1 MKILLCHSYYTQRG
15 GEDRSFEEERELLL
29 ANGHQVIEYVRR
41 NEELAGARSL
51 AAAATTLWN
60 RNAARDVAQLIDAHR
75 PDVLHATNTFPLIS
89 PSVCD
94 AAHRR
99 GVAVVQAL
107 RNYRLLC
114 ANSYLMR
121 DGRPCEECIGRSI
134 PWPAV
139 KHRCYRDSAAASAVV
154 GAMQVVHRT
163 LGVWRN
169 RVDAFF
175 TLTNFARHKFVD
187 AGLPAARLHV
197 KYNSVSPDPGVGA
210 GAGGYVA
217 LVGRLSPEKGIAA
230 ALAAWKADATLPPL
244 AIVGDGPLRGDVEA
258 AAAADPRITCHGELS
273 NHAAQRVIGDATALL
288 MPSLWYETF
297 GRTIAEAYA
306 TGTPVAASRL
316 GAMAELVDDGATGLL
331 FHPGDADDLARCVSQ
346 LTTLPEKEQ
355 LALRRR
361 ARAAYERQFTPAHN
375 YNRLLEIYTIAL
387 KESQVRRGATTVR
400 TEHSPA
406 APEMSENRRPEKR
419 KNEEPATEPLKPT
432 YSAG

>member
-29 ANGHQVIEYVRR
+29 AGGHQVIEYVRS
-41 NEELAGARSL
+41 NEELVDANHFT
-51 AAAATTLWN
+51 AAATTLWN
-60 RNAARDVAQLIDAHR
+60 RGAARDVAKLIEDNR
-75 PDVLHATNTFPLIS
+75 PDILHATNTFPLIS

-121 DGRPCEECIGRSI
+121 EGRPCEECVGRSI

-139 KHRCYRDSAAASAVV
+139 KHRCYHDNAAASAVV
-154 GAMQVVHRT
+154 AAMQVAHRT

-175 TLTNFARHKFVD
+175 TLTKFARQKFVD
-187 AGLPAARLHV
+187 AGLPAGRIHV
-197 KYNSVSPDPGVGA
+197 KYNSVSPDPGVAA
-210 GAGGYVA
+210 GAGEYVA
-217 LVGRLSPEKGIAA
+217 LVGRLSPEKGIATT
-230 ALAAWKADATLPPL
+230 LAAWKGDATLPPL
-244 AIVGDGPLRGDVEA
+244 QVVGDGPLRAEVEA

-273 NHAAQRVIGDATALL
+273 NHEAQRVIGNATALL

-297 GRTIAEAYA
+297 GRTMAEAYA

-316 GAMAELVDDGATGLL
+316 GAMAELVVDGDTGLL
-331 FHPGDADDLARCVSQ
+331 FTPGDPADLARCVSQ
-346 LTTLPEKEQ
+346 LTTLPWQAE
-355 LALRRR
+355 LAMRRR
-361 ARAAYERQFTPAHN
+361 ARSAYERQFMPVHN
-375 YNRLLEIYTIAL
+375 YQRLLEIYAIASE
-387 KESQVRRGATTVR
+387 ESLRRRASGSNR
-400 TEHSPA
+400 TEHATA
-406 APEMSENRRPEKR
+406 AVDQPDLRRPEKR
-419 KNEEPATEPLKPT
+419 NNEEPATEPLAPT
-432 YSAG
+432 FSAG

>member
-29 ANGHQVIEYVRR
+29 ANGHQVSEYVRR
-41 NEELAGARSL
+41 NEELVGAGGVK
-51 AAAATTLWN
+51 AALTTLWN
-60 RNAARDVAQLIDAHR
+60 RQAARDVAQLIRAHR

-94 AAHRR
+94 VAHRA

-121 DGRPCEECIGRSI
+121 DGRPCEECVGRAI

-139 KHRCYRDSAAASAVV
+139 RHGCYRDSAAASAVV
-154 GAMQVVHRT
+154 GAMQVTHRAR
-163 LGVWRN
+163 GVWRN

-175 TLTNFARHKFVD
+175 TLTEFARQKFVD
-187 AGLPAARLHV
+187 AGLPAEKIHV

-217 LVGRLSPEKGIAA
+217 LVGRLSPEKGIAT
-230 ALAAWKADATLPPL
+230 ALAAWERNPMLPPL
-244 AIVGDGPLRGDVEA
+244 VVVGGGPLKGQVEEA
-258 AAAADPRITCHGELS
+258 AARDPRITCLGELS
-273 NHAAQRVIGDATALL
+273 NAEAQRVIGNAAALL

-306 TGTPVAASRL
+306 TGAPVVASRL
-316 GAMAELVDDGATGLL
+316 GAMAELVDDGVTGAL
-331 FHPGDADDLARCVSQ
+331 FTAGDPIELAAKVLQITSASAAERDAMR
-346 LTTLPEKEQ
+346 T
-355 LALRRR
+355 AARR
-361 ARAAYERQFTPAHN
+361 AYEGRFLPRHN
-375 YNRLLEIYTIAL
+375 YTRLLEIYAFAL
-387 KESQVRRGATTVR
+387 EASQQRRGAKLGSV
-400 TEHSPA
+400 SNA
-406 APEMSENRRPEKR
+406 AVADVNAANM
-419 KNEEPATEPLKPT
+419 EPLRNT
-432 YSAG
+432 AAVG